1 MNCNEQVL
9 LFTAGELNE
18 DEKKSFQA
26 HLKTCPKCQAALR
39 FVTQVEENLSAPA
52 APAALVDKVFA
63 KTTRKRKSSW
73 LWGWKPALT
82 ATAMLGMGLLCVST
96 FRHTDKTTPYSEDF
110 SSYMSENLDE
120 DYQTFS
126 SDLDLFEQYF

>member
-9 LFTAGELNE
+9 LYTAGELSEN
-18 DEKKSFQA
+18 EKKSFEA

-63 KTTRKRKSSW
+63 KTTRKRKAHW
-73 LWGWKPALT
+73 LWGWKPVLT
-82 ATAMLGMGLLCVST
+82 GVAMLGMGLLCVAT
-96 FRHTDKTTPYSEDF
+96 FNHTDKTAPISDDF
-110 SSYMSENLDE
+110 TTYVSENLDE
-120 DYQTFS
+120 DYQTFE
-126 SDLDLFEQYF
+126 SDLDLFETYF